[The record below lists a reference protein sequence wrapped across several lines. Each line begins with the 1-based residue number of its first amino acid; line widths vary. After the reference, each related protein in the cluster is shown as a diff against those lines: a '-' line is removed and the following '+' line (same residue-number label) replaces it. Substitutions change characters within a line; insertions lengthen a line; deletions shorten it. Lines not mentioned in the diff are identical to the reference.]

1 MNSPSAWNRDEWI
14 AHVEHVLVETFTL
27 HAECMK
33 TKLGRARVSEYTR
46 VLHPKLVDVLTHP
59 TTGEF
64 NVKAALD
71 AAVRRG
77 RTQEEL
83 LDHGLSDGEARVFWW
98 TVKKAALEFV
108 EPPRDVRH
116 DPAGG
121 IVAPARPRETRTS
134 MLASR
139 TT

>member
-1 MNSPSAWNRDEWI
+1 MNSSSAWKRDEWI
-14 AHVEHVLVETFTL
+14 AHVEHVLIETFTL

-64 NVKAALD
+64 NVKAGLD

-98 TVKKAALEFV
+98 AVKKAALEFV

-121 IVAPARPRETRTS
+121 VVAPARPREMT
-134 MLASR
+134 
-139 TT
+139 